1 MISIIVTGHG
11 QFASGLLSAV
21 ETVFGPQ
28 SQTLAVDFPSGIST
42 SDLDARLQAAL
53 ASLPA
58 SGGVVFLTDLLGG
71 SPFKLAS
78 QIALSCPQDSDV
90 IAGAN
95 LSMFA
100 EIATDRDGILTI
112 SDFIGRA
119 EEAGRAGIVSLRAR
133 LARKPKAAEPT
144 DGL

>member
-1 MISIIVTGHG
+1 M
-11 QFASGLLSAV
+11 
-21 ETVFGPQ
+21 
-28 SQTLAVDFPSGIST
+28 
-42 SDLDARLQAAL
+42 
-53 ASLPA
+53 
-58 SGGVVFLTDLLGG
+58 
-71 SPFKLAS
+71 
-78 QIALSCPQDSDV
+78 
-90 IAGAN
+90 AGAN

-133 LARKPKAAEPT
+133 LARKPKTAEPT

>member
-53 ASLPA
+53 ASLPT

-71 SPFKLAS
+71 SPLSWPRKLPCP
-78 QIALSCPQDSDV
+78 ALKT
-90 IAGAN
+90 A
-95 LSMFA
+95 M
-100 EIATDRDGILTI
+100 
-112 SDFIGRA
+112 
-119 EEAGRAGIVSLRAR
+119 
-133 LARKPKAAEPT
+133 
-144 DGL
+144 